1 MPSSS
6 VKDTWS
12 QITGKKGIGNRSQKI
27 ASVLSFTEKYYI
39 DSASEKLLNLAK
51 SSGQLSDDKIFN
63 LKANM
68 ALSKLSEHC
77 NLKV

>member
-1 MPSSS
+1 M
-6 VKDTWS
+6 D
-12 QITGKKGIGNRSQKI
+12 
-27 ASVLSFTEKYYI
+27 EKYYI

-77 NLKV
+77 NLKVWLVLKFKNNPRFDWFKEYKTH